1 MFEFPKTGKIV
12 AIVLV
17 FVLSASLFSFYV
29 HGESTQNLEQNFSVV
44 VLKPY
49 TVPSHCLTWTAFVY
63 NQYGKPVP
71 NLNIE
76 VFGAF
81 QNTTNEYGCSTYKL
95 HLSSGVSMPPIQ
107 TPGTNS
113 AVSKF
118 SFSTIFGTHKFN
130 RVSCL
135 QADPPQYFT
144 ALVQSPSDPSEPAIM
159 VHYFDEP
166 GVQRSNYISCVTLSC
181 YKSNHTIPYG
191 YNPQEKLL
199 GTYQNFTNIVIP
211 ISKYLTTDEN
221 YQFITGG
228 IFTKFYY
235 INSSEVTNLTD
246 LQKNYNQIIWNDI
259 FQVSFI
265 IPIIILS
272 GIFFTPPKIKIKK
285 GELSSARESLF
296 SLKEPIIHSIIP
308 VGTGLIIGI
317 GSIMAYSFYTHT
329 ELFAAYPIS
338 IIVSAFFL
346 TVFMA
351 VIYSIGSL
359 LKNPEKS
366 RNLIMVLSTIIEI
379 AWVTVFTIMEIIF
392 DGSKNVFS
400 SSVSAINSIMA
411 SIQYFNPFQYSML
424 IIETM
429 NHLMIMP
436 VALAQYITGYDYI
449 IVMAG
454 SIISLLSLI
463 YVYLR
468 MIEDSYF
475 E

>member
-1 MFEFPKTGKIV
+1 MFQSPKTGKIV

-17 FVLSASLFSFYV
+17 FALSASIFTLYKFQEEHSDITKINIALLRSGISSYAYYR
-29 HGESTQNLEQNFSVV
+29 L
-44 VLKPY
+44 PIY
-49 TVPSHCLTWTAFVY
+49 AY
-63 NQYGKPVP
+63 NQFGEPVKG
-71 NLNIE
+71 LEILYAGTE
-76 VFGAF
+76 L
-81 QNTTNEYGCSTYKL
+81 NTTNQNGCAIINVPYCSDCAQPL
-95 HLSSGVSMPPIQ
+95 GNLFNARNLSY
-107 TPGTNS
+107 
-113 AVSKF
+113 
-118 SFSTIFGTHKFN
+118 STIFGTHKFN

-135 QADPPQYFT
+135 LSNTPQYTPQYFT
-144 ALVQSPSDPSEPAIM
+144 ALVQSPSDPNEPAIM
-159 VHYFDEP
+159 VHYFAEP

-181 YKSNHTIPYG
+181 YKSNNTIQYG
-191 YNPQEKLL
+191 SNPQEKLL

-221 YQFITGG
+221 YQFTTGG
-228 IFTKFYY
+228 IFTKYYY

-265 IPIIILS
+265 IPIIIIS
-272 GIFFTPPKIKIKK
+272 GIFFTPPKIKTKK
-285 GELSSARESLF
+285 GEPSSAGESLV

-317 GSIMAYSFYTHT
+317 GSIIAYSFYTHT
-329 ELFAAYPIS
+329 EPFAAYPIS
-338 IIVSAFFL
+338 IIASAFFL

-351 VIYSIGSL
+351 IIYSIGSL
-359 LKNPEKS
+359 SKNPEKS
-366 RNLIMVLSTIIEI
+366 RTLIMVLATIIEV
-379 AWVTVFTIMEIIF
+379 AWVTAFTIMEIMF

-400 SSVSAINSIMA
+400 SSVSAINSIMV

-436 VALAQYITGYDYI
+436 AALAQYITGYDYI
-449 IVMAG
+449 IVLAG

>member
-1 MFEFPKTGKIV
+1 MFESPKAGKIV

-17 FVLSASLFSFYV
+17 FALSASIFSLYTFQEEHTDTTKINV
-29 HGESTQNLEQNFSVV
+29 AILPFLRSTNS
-44 VLKPY
+44 Y
-49 TVPSHCLTWTAFVY
+49 YRVPIYVY
-63 NQYGKPVP
+63 NQFGEPVKGLGILYSGTR
-71 NLNIE
+71 LN
-76 VFGAF
+76 VTN
-81 QNTTNEYGCSTYKL
+81 QNGCAIINVLRYCSECSQPPGNSFNASKL
-95 HLSSGVSMPPIQ
+95 SY
-107 TPGTNS
+107 T
-113 AVSKF
+113 
-118 SFSTIFGTHKFN
+118 TIFGTHNFN
-130 RVSCL
+130 SISNDYYSL
-135 QADPPQYFT
+135 GGEADYFS
-144 ALVQSPSDPSEPAIM
+144 AMVQSPSDPNEPAIM
-159 VHYFDEP
+159 VHYYLIP
-166 GVQRSNYISCVTLSC
+166 GSSIGNYVSCVTLSC
-181 YKSNHTIPYG
+181 YKSNHTIQYG
-191 YNPQEKLL
+191 SNPQEKLL

-211 ISKYLTTDEN
+211 ISKYLKTDEN
-221 YQFITGG
+221 YQFTTGG
-228 IFTKFYY
+228 IFTKYYY

-317 GSIMAYSFYTHT
+317 GSIIAYSFYTHT
-329 ELFAAYPIS
+329 EPFAAYPIS
-338 IIVSAFFL
+338 IIASAFFL

-359 LKNPEKS
+359 SKNPEKS

-379 AWVTVFTIMEIIF
+379 AWVTAFTIMEIIF

-400 SSVSAINSIMA
+400 SSVNTINSIMA

-436 VALAQYITGYDYI
+436 AALAQYITGYDYI

>member
-1 MFEFPKTGKIV
+1 MFGSHKTRKIV
-12 AIVLV
+12 AISLV
-17 FVLSASLFSFYV
+17 FVLSASIFSLYNFQEEHTDTTKINV
-29 HGESTQNLEQNFSVV
+29 AILPFLGSTNS
-44 VLKPY
+44 Y
-49 TVPSHCLTWTAFVY
+49 HRVPIYVY
-63 NQYGKPVP
+63 NQFGEPVKGLGILYSGTC
-71 NLNIE
+71 LN
-76 VFGAF
+76 VTN
-81 QNTTNEYGCSTYKL
+81 QNGCAIIYEPYCSDCAQSPGNSFNASKL
-95 HLSSGVSMPPIQ
+95 SY
-107 TPGTNS
+107 
-113 AVSKF
+113 
-118 SFSTIFGTHKFN
+118 STIFGTHNFN
-130 RVSCL
+130 SISNDYYSL
-135 QADPPQYFT
+135 GGEADYFS
-144 ALVQSPSDPSEPAIM
+144 AMVQSPSDPNEPAIM
-159 VHYFDEP
+159 VHYYFIP
-166 GVQRSNYISCVTLSC
+166 GSSIRNYVSCVTLSC
-181 YKSNHTIPYG
+181 YKSNQTIPYG
-191 YNPQEKLL
+191 ENPQEKLL
-199 GTYQNFTNIVIP
+199 GTYQNFTNIIIP
-211 ISKYLTTDEN
+211 ISNYLTRNEN
-221 YQFITGG
+221 YQFIVGG
-228 IFTKFYY
+228 QFTKFYF

-246 LQKNYNQIIWNDI
+246 MQKNYNQIILNDT

-265 IPIIILS
+265 IPIIILT
-272 GIFFTPPKIKIKK
+272 GIFFTPPKIKTKK
-285 GELSSARESLF
+285 GEPSSARESLF

-317 GSIMAYSFYTHT
+317 GSIIAYSFYTHT
-329 ELFAAYPIS
+329 EPFAAYPIS
-338 IIVSAFFL
+338 IIASAFFL

-359 LKNPEKS
+359 SKNPEKS

-379 AWVTVFTIMEIIF
+379 AWVTAFTIMEIIF

-436 VALAQYITGYDYI
+436 AALAQYITGYDYI

>member
-1 MFEFPKTGKIV
+1 MFESPKTGKIV

-17 FVLSASLFSFYV
+17 FVLSASIFSFYTFQEEHTDTTKINV
-29 HGESTQNLEQNFSVV
+29 AILPFFRSTNSYYRF
-44 VLKPY
+44 PIY
-49 TVPSHCLTWTAFVY
+49 AY
-63 NQYGKPVP
+63 NQFGEPVKGLGILYSGTR
-71 NLNIE
+71 LN
-76 VFGAF
+76 VTN
-81 QNTTNEYGCSTYKL
+81 QNGCVIINVPYCSECSQPPGNSFNASKL
-95 HLSSGVSMPPIQ
+95 SY
-107 TPGTNS
+107 
-113 AVSKF
+113 
-118 SFSTIFGTHKFN
+118 STIFGTHKFN
-130 RVSCL
+130 SVSCL
-135 QADPPQYFT
+135 QANNPQYFSS
-144 ALVQSPSDPSEPAIM
+144 LVQSPSDPNEPAIM

-181 YKSNHTIPYG
+181 YKSNHTIQYG
-191 YNPQEKLL
+191 SNPQEKLL
-199 GTYQNFTNIVIP
+199 GTYQNFTNIVLP
-211 ISKYLTTDEN
+211 ISKYLKTDEN
-221 YQFITGG
+221 YQFTIGG
-228 IFTKFYY
+228 IFTKYYY

-272 GIFFTPPKIKIKK
+272 GIFFTPPKIKTKK
-285 GELSSARESLF
+285 GEPSSARESMV
-296 SLKEPIIHSIIP
+296 SLKEPIIHSIIS

-317 GSIMAYSFYTHT
+317 GSIIAYSFYTHT
-329 ELFAAYPIS
+329 EPFAAYPIS
-338 IIVSAFFL
+338 IIASAFFL

-359 LKNPEKS
+359 SKNPEKS

-379 AWVTVFTIMEIIF
+379 AWVTAFTIMEIIF

-400 SSVSAINSIMA
+400 SSVSAINSIIA

-436 VALAQYITGYDYI
+436 TALAQYINGYDYI

-454 SIISLLSLI
+454 SIISLLSVI